1 VQATLVGVQRV
12 SRVAALAAVISAA
25 TTTTAVVVTGVRERP
40 RPAAPPPPAP
50 VRRPARVRPY
60 RRPVPV
66 LACHVIGTPRG
77 PFPRLYLR
85 PSAFAAEM
93 RRLAAAGYHAVTLAR
108 VEDAW
113 RGRRSLP
120 RRPLVVSFDDG
131 YRSDA
136 DIALPVLR
144 RLGWPGVLF
153 LELGRLDRPDGLT
166 RAQVRTLMAAGW
178 ELGAHTITHPDL
190 TTLRPPPLRR
200 EVAGSRR
207 ILRRDFHVAVVDFAY
222 PLGRYDRAV
231 VREVRSAGFRGA
243 VTERLGLA
251 RRSEILTMARI
262 RLDSTISP
270 VGLVREL
277 RALSGRAR

>member
-1 VQATLVGVQRV
+1 VGVQRV
-12 SRVAALAAVISAA
+12 RRVAALAALIGAA
-25 TTTTAVVVTGVRERP
+25 VTAGALRATGARERP
-40 RPAAPPPPAP
+40 RHAAPRRATPA
-50 VRRPARVRPY
+50 RRPARVRPY
-60 RRPVPV
+60 RWPVPV
-66 LACHVIGTPRG
+66 LACHVIGMPRG

-85 PSAFAAEM
+85 PSAFAADM
-93 RRLAAAGYHAVTLAR
+93 RRLAAAGYHGVTLAR

-131 YRSDA
+131 YRGDA
-136 DIALPVLR
+136 EVALPVLR

-153 LELGRLDRPDGLT
+153 LELGRLGRSDGLT
-166 RAQVRTLMAAGW
+166 RAQVRSLVAAGW

-190 TTLRPPPLRR
+190 TKLRPAPLRR

-207 ILRRDFHVAVVDFAY
+207 IVRRDFHVPVFDFAY
-222 PLGRYDRAV
+222 PLGRYDGAV

-262 RLDSTISP
+262 RLDPTIGP
-270 VGLVREL
+270 VGLVREV
-277 RALSGRAR
+277 RALSG